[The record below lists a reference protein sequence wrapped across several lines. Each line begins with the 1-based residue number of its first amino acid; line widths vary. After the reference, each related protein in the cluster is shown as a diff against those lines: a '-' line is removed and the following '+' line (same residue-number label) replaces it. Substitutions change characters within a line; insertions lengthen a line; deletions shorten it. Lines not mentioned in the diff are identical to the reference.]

1 MQNKLPLHITSAEEC
16 VDRIIETVGNR
27 IVLGLPLGLGKP
39 CQIANALYKRAQA
52 DPNLQLKILTALHIE
67 RTNPASDLEKRFLEP
82 ILERIFGDYPG
93 FDYLSAVR
101 SNSLPA
107 NVEVAEF
114 YLSPG
119 KFLHNIVQQQNYI
132 SSNYTHAARDL
143 AAQGVNVLA
152 QLVCEKKLNGKSWY
166 SLSCNPDLT
175 LDLIE
180 LMKQR
185 ADQEGHKSLVV
196 AQINNNL
203 PFMYH
208 DAMLDPASFDI
219 VVENPAYDFTL
230 PAPPNPPV
238 GATDH
243 MIGLLA
249 SSLMKDGGTLQI
261 GIGSLGDAIVNGI
274 LLRHQQNDVYKEMLS
289 DFGIAENFADEI
301 GKMGGVETFEQG
313 LYGASE
319 MFISGFLELY
329 KAGILKRRVYPDM
342 KIQRLL
348 NEGVLEAVIT
358 AKTLSALLQAEA
370 INSLLTHED
379 FSWLQ
384 QFGILKDNLAYE
396 NGEIEVSAEIRI
408 QADLRDSEKFD
419 LIVRHCLGS
428 QLKGG
433 VVMHGGFFL
442 GPRDFYDSLNQMGE
456 EERKNFCMTSVM
468 FVNQLYGQRDLATL
482 QRTHAR
488 FINTTMM
495 HTLTGA
501 ACSDGLEDGQMVSG
515 VGGQYNFVA
524 MAHELPGGRS
534 LLALRSTRTK
544 NGKVT
549 SNIVDKYGSLTIP
562 RHLRDVVI
570 TEYGIADLRGKQD
583 KTVIAALLNITD
595 SRFQQE
601 LMEKMKMAGKLP
613 QDHHIP
619 EAFQNN
625 FPEPLASLMSKYKKM
640 GYFQTFPFGVDMTD
654 VELVLAR
661 TLKALKGRMS
671 GPTGVIG
678 SITQAIAVHAIPESA
693 IPYLERMQLLDA
705 KTLPDKMLR
714 KLIVGALTT
723 EGHID

>member
-1 MQNKLPLHITSAEEC
+1 MQNNLPLHLTSADEC
-16 VDRIIETVGNR
+16 VERIIEAVGNR
-27 IVLGLPLGLGKP
+27 IVLALPLGLGKP
-39 CQIANALYKRAQA
+39 CQIANALYQRALL
-52 DPNLQLKILTALHIE
+52 DPHIQLNILTALHIE
-67 RTNPASDLEKRFLEP
+67 RPNPTSDLEKRFVEP

-93 FDYLSAVR
+93 FEYLSAIR

-119 KFLHNIVQQQNYI
+119 KFLNNVVQQQNYI

-143 AAQGVNVLA
+143 AALGVNVLA
-152 QLVCEKKLNGKSWY
+152 QLVCEKELDGKSWY

-180 LMKQR
+180 MMKEKAQ
-185 ADQEGHKSLVV
+185 QGHKSIIV
-196 AQINNNL
+196 AQINKNL

-219 VVENPAYDFTL
+219 VVENPTYDFTL
-230 PAPPNPPV
+230 PAPPNPSV
-238 GATDH
+238 AAADH

-249 SSLMKDGGTLQI
+249 SSLVKDGGTLQI

-274 LLRHQQNDVYKEMLS
+274 LLRHRQNDVYKGMLS
-289 DFGIAENFADEI
+289 DFGIAENFAAEI
-301 GKMGGVETFEQG
+301 ENMGGMEPFDQG

-329 KAGILKRRVYPDM
+329 KAGILKRRVYPDL
-342 KIQRLL
+342 KIQRLV
-348 NEGVLEAVIT
+348 NEGLLEADLS
-358 AKTLSALLQAEA
+358 AKTLSALLEA
-370 INSLLTHED
+370 GAIKPLLSQQD
-379 FSWLQ
+379 FNWLQ
-384 QFGILKDNLAYE
+384 QFGIFKDSLTYD
-396 NGEIEVSAEIRI
+396 NGEIGVSAEIRI
-408 QADLRDSEKFD
+408 RVDLSDPENFD
-419 LIVRHCLGS
+419 LVVHHCLGS
-428 QLKGG
+428 NLKGG
-433 VVMHGGFFL
+433 IVMHGGFFL
-442 GPRDFYDSLNQMGE
+442 GPRDFYDSLNAMDE

-468 FVNQLYGQRDLATL
+468 FVNQLYGQHELATL

-495 HTLTGA
+495 NTLTGA

-534 LLALRSTRTK
+534 LLALRSTRSK

-549 SNIVDKYGSLTIP
+549 SNIVSHYGNLTIP
-562 RHLRDVVI
+562 RHLRDVVV

-601 LMEKMKMAGKLP
+601 LMEKMKAAGKLP
-613 QDHHIP
+613 QDHQIP

-625 FPEPLASLMSKYKKM
+625 FPERLTSLMGKYKEM

-661 TLKALKGRMS
+661 ILKTLKSRMS

-678 SITQAIAVHAIPESA
+678 SIKQAIATHTIPEA
-693 IPYLERMQLLDA
+693 ATPYLERMQLLDPQ
-705 KTLPDKMLR
+705 TLQDKMLR
-714 KLIVGALTT
+714 KLIVGVLTS
-723 EGHID
+723 EGHI

>member
-1 MQNKLPLHITSAEEC
+1 MQNNLPLHLTSADEC
-16 VDRIIETVGNR
+16 VERIIEAVGNR
-27 IVLGLPLGLGKP
+27 IVLALPLGLGKP
-39 CQIANALYKRAQA
+39 CQIANALYQRALL
-52 DPNLQLKILTALHIE
+52 DPHIQLNILTALHIE
-67 RTNPASDLEKRFLEP
+67 RPNPTSDLEKRFVEP

-93 FDYLSAVR
+93 FEYLSAIR

-119 KFLHNIVQQQNYI
+119 KFLNNVVQQQNYI

-143 AAQGVNVLA
+143 AALGVNVLA
-152 QLVCEKKLNGKSWY
+152 QLVCEKELDGKSWY

-180 LMKQR
+180 MMKEKAQ
-185 ADQEGHKSLVV
+185 QGHKSIIV
-196 AQINNNL
+196 AQINKNL

-219 VVENPAYDFTL
+219 VVENPTYDFTL
-230 PAPPNPPV
+230 PAPPNPSV
-238 GATDH
+238 AAADH

-249 SSLMKDGGTLQI
+249 SSLVKDGGTLQI

-274 LLRHQQNDVYKEMLS
+274 LLRHRQNDVYRDMLS
-289 DFGIAENFADEI
+289 DFGIAGNFAAEI
-301 GKMGGVETFEQG
+301 ENMGGMEPFDQG

-329 KAGILKRRVYPDM
+329 KAGILKRRVYPDL
-342 KIQRLL
+342 KIQRLV
-348 NEGVLEAVIT
+348 NEGLLEADLS
-358 AKTLSALLQAEA
+358 AKTLSALLEA
-370 INSLLTHED
+370 GAIKPLLSQRD
-379 FSWLQ
+379 FNWLQ
-384 QFGILKDNLAYE
+384 QFGIFKDSLTYD
-396 NGEIEVSAEIRI
+396 NGEIGVSAEIRI
-408 QADLRDSEKFD
+408 RVDLSDPENFD
-419 LIVRHCLGS
+419 LVVHHCLGS
-428 QLKGG
+428 NLKGG
-433 VVMHGGFFL
+433 IVMHGGFFL
-442 GPRDFYDSLNQMGE
+442 GPRDFYDSLNAMDE

-468 FVNQLYGQRDLATL
+468 FVNQLYGQHELATL

-495 HTLTGA
+495 NTLTGA

-534 LLALRSTRTK
+534 LLALRSTRSK

-549 SNIVDKYGSLTIP
+549 SNIVSHYGNLTIP
-562 RHLRDVVI
+562 RHLRDVVV

-601 LMEKMKMAGKLP
+601 LMEKMKAAGKLP
-613 QDHHIP
+613 QDHQIP

-625 FPEPLASLMSKYKKM
+625 FPERLTSLMGKYKEM

-661 TLKALKGRMS
+661 ILKTLKSRMS

-678 SITQAIAVHAIPESA
+678 SIKQAIATHTIPEA
-693 IPYLERMQLLDA
+693 ATPYLERMQLLDPQ
-705 KTLPDKMLR
+705 TLQDKMLR
-714 KLIVGALTT
+714 KLIVGVLTS
-723 EGHID
+723 EGHI

>member
-1 MQNKLPLHITSAEEC
+1 MQNNLPLHLTSADEC
-16 VDRIIETVGNR
+16 VERIIEAVGNR
-27 IVLGLPLGLGKP
+27 IVLALPLGLGKP
-39 CQIANALYKRAQA
+39 CQIANALYQRALL
-52 DPNLQLKILTALHIE
+52 DPHIQLNILTALHIE
-67 RTNPASDLEKRFLEP
+67 RPNPTSDLEKRFVEP

-93 FDYLSAVR
+93 FEYLSAIR

-119 KFLHNIVQQQNYI
+119 KFLNNVVQQQNYI

-143 AAQGVNVLA
+143 AALGVNVLA
-152 QLVCEKKLNGKSWY
+152 QLVCEKELDGKSWY

-180 LMKQR
+180 MMKEKAQ
-185 ADQEGHKSLVV
+185 QGHKSIIV
-196 AQINNNL
+196 AQINKNL

-219 VVENPAYDFTL
+219 VVENPTYDFTL
-230 PAPPNPPV
+230 PAPPNPSV
-238 GATDH
+238 AAADH

-249 SSLMKDGGTLQI
+249 SSLVKDGGTLQI

-274 LLRHQQNDVYKEMLS
+274 LLRHRQNDVYRDMLS
-289 DFGIAENFADEI
+289 DFGIAGNFAAEI
-301 GKMGGVETFEQG
+301 ENMGGMEPFDQG

-329 KAGILKRRVYPDM
+329 KAGILKRRVYPDL
-342 KIQRLL
+342 KIQRLV
-348 NEGVLEAVIT
+348 NEGLLEADLS
-358 AKTLSALLQAEA
+358 AKTLSALLEA
-370 INSLLTHED
+370 GAIKPLLSQQD
-379 FSWLQ
+379 FNWLQ
-384 QFGILKDNLAYE
+384 QFGIFKDSLTYD
-396 NGEIEVSAEIRI
+396 NGEIGVSAEIRI
-408 QADLRDSEKFD
+408 RVDLSDPENFD
-419 LIVRHCLGS
+419 LVVHHCLGS
-428 QLKGG
+428 NLKGG
-433 VVMHGGFFL
+433 IVMHGGFFL
-442 GPRDFYDSLNQMGE
+442 GPRDFYDSLNAMDE

-468 FVNQLYGQRDLATL
+468 FVNQLYGQHELATL

-495 HTLTGA
+495 NTLTGA

-534 LLALRSTRTK
+534 LLALRSTRSK

-549 SNIVDKYGSLTIP
+549 SNIVSHYGNLTIP
-562 RHLRDVVI
+562 RHLRDVVV

-601 LMEKMKMAGKLP
+601 LMEKMKAAGKLP
-613 QDHHIP
+613 QDHQIP

-625 FPEPLASLMSKYKKM
+625 FPERLTSLMGKYKEM

-661 TLKALKGRMS
+661 ILKTLKSRMS

-678 SITQAIAVHAIPESA
+678 SIKQAIATHTIPEA
-693 IPYLERMQLLDA
+693 ATPYLERMQLLDPQ
-705 KTLPDKMLR
+705 TLQDKMLR
-714 KLIVGALTT
+714 KLIVGVLTS
-723 EGHID
+723 EGHI

>member
-1 MQNKLPLHITSAEEC
+1 MQNNLPLHLTSADEC
-16 VDRIIETVGNR
+16 VERIIEAVGNR
-27 IVLGLPLGLGKP
+27 IVLALPLGLGKP
-39 CQIANALYKRAQA
+39 CQIANALYQRALL
-52 DPNLQLKILTALHIE
+52 DPHIQLNILTALHIE
-67 RTNPASDLEKRFLEP
+67 RPNPTSDLEKRFVEP

-93 FDYLSAVR
+93 FEYLSAIR

-119 KFLHNIVQQQNYI
+119 KFLNNVVQQQNYI

-143 AAQGVNVLA
+143 AALGVNVLA
-152 QLVCEKKLNGKSWY
+152 QLVCEKELDGKSWY

-180 LMKQR
+180 MMKEKAQ
-185 ADQEGHKSLVV
+185 QGHKSIIV
-196 AQINNNL
+196 AQINKNL

-219 VVENPAYDFTL
+219 VVENPTYDFTL
-230 PAPPNPPV
+230 PAPPNPSV
-238 GATDH
+238 AAADH

-249 SSLMKDGGTLQI
+249 SSLVKDGGTLQI

-274 LLRHQQNDVYKEMLS
+274 LLRHRQNDVYKGMLS
-289 DFGIAENFADEI
+289 DFGIAGNFAAEI
-301 GKMGGVETFEQG
+301 ENMGGMEPFDQG

-329 KAGILKRRVYPDM
+329 KAGILKRRVYPDL
-342 KIQRLL
+342 KIQRLV
-348 NEGVLEAVIT
+348 NEGLLEADLS
-358 AKTLSALLQAEA
+358 AKTLSALLEA
-370 INSLLTHED
+370 GAIKPLLSQQD
-379 FSWLQ
+379 FNWLQ
-384 QFGILKDNLAYE
+384 QFGIFKDSLTYD
-396 NGEIEVSAEIRI
+396 NGEIGVSAEIRI
-408 QADLRDSEKFD
+408 RVDLSDPENFD
-419 LIVRHCLGS
+419 LVVHHCLGS
-428 QLKGG
+428 NLKGG
-433 VVMHGGFFL
+433 IVMHGGFFL
-442 GPRDFYDSLNQMGE
+442 GPRDFYDSLNAMDE

-468 FVNQLYGQRDLATL
+468 FVNQLYGQHELATL

-495 HTLTGA
+495 NTLTGA

-534 LLALRSTRTK
+534 LLALRSTRSK

-549 SNIVDKYGSLTIP
+549 SNIVSHYGNLTIP
-562 RHLRDVVI
+562 RHLRDVVV

-601 LMEKMKMAGKLP
+601 LMEKMKAAGKLP
-613 QDHHIP
+613 QDHQIP

-625 FPEPLASLMSKYKKM
+625 FPERLTSLMGKYKEM

-661 TLKALKGRMS
+661 ILKTLKSRMS

-678 SITQAIAVHAIPESA
+678 SIKQAIATHTIPEA
-693 IPYLERMQLLDA
+693 ATPYLERMQLLDPQ
-705 KTLPDKMLR
+705 TLQDKMLR
-714 KLIVGALTT
+714 KLIVGVLTS
-723 EGHID
+723 EGHI

>member
-1 MQNKLPLHITSAEEC
+1 MQNNLPLHLTSADEC
-16 VDRIIETVGNR
+16 VDRIIEAVGKR
-27 IVLGLPLGLGKP
+27 IVLALPLGLGKP
-39 CQIANALYKRAQA
+39 CQIANALYKQALA
-52 DPNLQLKILTALHIE
+52 DPQIELTILTALHIE
-67 RTNPASDLEKRFLEP
+67 RPNPTGDLEKRFVEP
-82 ILERIFGDYPG
+82 ILERVFGDYPG
-93 FDYLSAVR
+93 FEYLSAIR

-119 KFLHNIVQQQNYI
+119 KFLHNVVQQQNYI

-143 AAQGVNVLA
+143 AALGVNVLA
-152 QLVCEKKLNGKSWY
+152 QLVCEKELDGKSWY

-180 LMKQR
+180 LLKQR
-185 ADQEGHKSLVV
+185 ADQEGHKSIMV
-196 AQINNNL
+196 AQINKNL

-208 DAMLDPASFDI
+208 DAMLDPSSFDI

-238 GATDH
+238 GTADH

-249 SSLMKDGGTLQI
+249 SSLVKDGGTLQI

-289 DFGIAENFADEI
+289 DFGIAGNFADEI
-301 GKMGGVETFEQG
+301 ENMGGMETFDHG

-329 KAGILKRRVYPDM
+329 KAGILKRRVYPDL
-342 KIQRLL
+342 KIQRLV
-348 NEGVLEAVIT
+348 NEGLLEAELS
-358 AKTLSALLQAEA
+358 AKTLTALLQAGA
-370 INSLLTHED
+370 INSLLSQQD
-379 FSWLQ
+379 FNWLQ
-384 QFGILKDNLAYE
+384 QFGIFKDSLTYQ
-396 NGEIEVSAEIRI
+396 NGEIGVSADIRI
-408 QADLRDSEKFD
+408 RADLTDPENFELVVNS
-419 LIVRHCLGS
+419 CLGS
-428 QLKGG
+428 NLKGG

-442 GPRDFYDSLNQMGE
+442 GPRDFYDSLNAMDE

-468 FVNQLYGQRDLATL
+468 FVNQLYGQHELAAL

-495 HTLTGA
+495 NTLTGA

-534 LLALRSTRTK
+534 ILTLRSTRSK

-549 SNIVDKYGSLTIP
+549 SNIVNHYGNLTIP

-583 KTVIAALLNITD
+583 RVVIAALLNITD

-601 LMEKMKMAGKLP
+601 LMEKMKAAGKLP
-613 QDHHIP
+613 QDHQIP
-619 EAFQNN
+619 QEFQNN
-625 FPEPLASLMSKYKKM
+625 FPERLASLMGKYKEM

-654 VELVLAR
+654 VELILAK
-661 TLKALKGRMS
+661 TLKTLKGRMS
-671 GPTGVIG
+671 APKGVIG
-678 SITQAIAVHAIPESA
+678 SIKQAISTHTIPEA
-693 IPYLERMQLLDA
+693 ATPYLERMQLLDPQ
-705 KTLPDKMLR
+705 TLADKMLR
-714 KLIVGALTT
+714 KLIVGVLTS
-723 EGHID
+723 EGDI

>member
-1 MQNKLPLHITSAEEC
+1 MQNNLPLHLTSADEC
-16 VDRIIETVGNR
+16 VERIIEAVGNR
-27 IVLGLPLGLGKP
+27 IVLALPLGLGKP
-39 CQIANALYKRAQA
+39 CQIANALYQRALL
-52 DPNLQLKILTALHIE
+52 DPHIQLNILTALHIE
-67 RTNPASDLEKRFLEP
+67 RPNPTSDLEKRFVEP

-93 FDYLSAVR
+93 FEYLSAIR

-119 KFLHNIVQQQNYI
+119 KFLNNVVQQQNYI

-143 AAQGVNVLA
+143 AALGVNVLA
-152 QLVCEKKLNGKSWY
+152 QLICEKKLDGKSWY

-180 LMKQR
+180 MMKEKAQ
-185 ADQEGHKSLVV
+185 QGHKSIIV
-196 AQINNNL
+196 AQINKNL

-219 VVENPAYDFTL
+219 VVENPTYDFTL
-230 PAPPNPPV
+230 PAPPNPSV
-238 GATDH
+238 AAADH

-249 SSLMKDGGTLQI
+249 SSLVKDGGTLQI

-274 LLRHQQNDVYKEMLS
+274 LLRHRQNDVYRDMLS
-289 DFGIAENFADEI
+289 DFGIAGNFAAEI
-301 GKMGGVETFEQG
+301 ENMGGMEPFDQG

-329 KAGILKRRVYPDM
+329 KAGILKRRVYPDL
-342 KIQRLL
+342 KIQRLV
-348 NEGVLEAVIT
+348 NEGLLEADLS
-358 AKTLSALLQAEA
+358 AKTLSALLEA
-370 INSLLTHED
+370 GAIKPLLSQQD
-379 FSWLQ
+379 FNWLQ
-384 QFGILKDNLAYE
+384 QFGIFKDSLTYD
-396 NGEIEVSAEIRI
+396 NGEIGVSAEIRI
-408 QADLRDSEKFD
+408 RVDLSDPENFD
-419 LIVRHCLGS
+419 LVVHHCLGS
-428 QLKGG
+428 NLKGG
-433 VVMHGGFFL
+433 IVMHGGFFL
-442 GPRDFYDSLNQMGE
+442 GPRDFYDSLNAMDE

-468 FVNQLYGQRDLATL
+468 FVNQLYGQHELATL

-495 HTLTGA
+495 NTLTGA

-534 LLALRSTRTK
+534 LLALRSTRSK

-549 SNIVDKYGSLTIP
+549 SNIVSHYGNLTIP
-562 RHLRDVVI
+562 RHLRDVVV

-601 LMEKMKMAGKLP
+601 LMEKMKAAGKLP
-613 QDHHIP
+613 QDHQIP

-625 FPEPLASLMSKYKKM
+625 FPERLTSLMGKYKEM

-661 TLKALKGRMS
+661 ILKTLKSRMS

-678 SITQAIAVHAIPESA
+678 SIKQAIATHTIPEA
-693 IPYLERMQLLDA
+693 ATPYLERMQLLDPQ
-705 KTLPDKMLR
+705 TLQDKMLR
-714 KLIVGALTT
+714 KLIVGVLTS
-723 EGHID
+723 EGHI